1 MTAHTNAAVPHHDP
15 TLLICTDVSKFGADF
30 PATAFER
37 RITDPIW
44 RPTRKQVSP
53 DTVRTWLP
61 MDEPAWVAMNAL
73 GAFPKDLRTAAK
85 RLLDGGLA
93 QPEEHSIERI
103 FAGASRQFGPE
114 GIWCTALEIVVAHR
128 RHARLAVD
136 LAATHAGDGVPELL
150 NWANYVSLLGLT
162 SSLRNDPVP
171 DPHVLINHLRRCLSA
186 SRLNKL
192 LVDIQVL
199 LDNSESMAKALRSS
213 GLGNYRWLWSDAAGL
228 PDVPVRFAGPNEALE
243 WLCSSIS
250 PDGREQSMQE
260 SPRRRLRPLR
270 EMIRHG
276 QLQLHNDA
284 HGAAVPAAQLI
295 RGMDDLTVGRP
306 IREYKPAQA
315 PSPL

>member
-1 MTAHTNAAVPHHDP
+1 M
-15 TLLICTDVSKFGADF
+15 
-30 PATAFER
+30 
-37 RITDPIW
+37 
-44 RPTRKQVSP
+44 
-53 DTVRTWLP
+53 
-61 MDEPAWVAMNAL
+61 
-73 GAFPKDLRTAAK
+73 
-85 RLLDGGLA
+85 
-93 QPEEHSIERI
+93 
-103 FAGASRQFGPE
+103 
-114 GIWCTALEIVVAHR
+114 
-128 RHARLAVD
+128 
-136 LAATHAGDGVPELL
+136 
-150 NWANYVSLLGLT
+150 
-162 SSLRNDPVP
+162 
-171 DPHVLINHLRRCLSA
+171 INHLRRCLSA